1 MPGVQKRH
9 SSKYAVLE
17 RIVPSKGTFD
27 GKDTYEV
34 DMLQHIDLISSDIL
48 RVYVTKSF

>member
-1 MPGVQKRH
+1 MPGVLKRH

-17 RIVPSKGTFD
+17 RIVLSKGTFD
-27 GKDTYEV
+27 GKAICVV

-48 RVYVTKSF
+48 RLYVTKSF